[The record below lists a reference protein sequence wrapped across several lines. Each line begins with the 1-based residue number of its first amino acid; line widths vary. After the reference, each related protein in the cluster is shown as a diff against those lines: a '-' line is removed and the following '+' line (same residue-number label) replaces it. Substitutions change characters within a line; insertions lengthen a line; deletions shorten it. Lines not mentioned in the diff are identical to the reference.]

1 MAWPSL
7 EGKKECWCCNSA
19 SDTLTTFFSLK
30 ASFCTSI
37 KMSIL
42 QQKHQ
47 EKEKNV
53 EENLNK
59 IQQLGDKGSK
69 LLKRFISLFIKREL
83 AAYLGQS

>member
-1 MAWPSL
+1 
-7 EGKKECWCCNSA
+7 
-19 SDTLTTFFSLK
+19 
-30 ASFCTSI
+30 
-37 KMSIL
+37 MSIL

-59 IQQLGDKGSK
+59 IQQLGDKGLK
-69 LLKRFISLFIKREL
+69 LLKRFIFFLKREL

>member
-1 MAWPSL
+1 
-7 EGKKECWCCNSA
+7 
-19 SDTLTTFFSLK
+19 
-30 ASFCTSI
+30 
-37 KMSIL
+37 MSIL

-69 LLKRFISLFIKREL
+69 LLKRFISFFLKREL